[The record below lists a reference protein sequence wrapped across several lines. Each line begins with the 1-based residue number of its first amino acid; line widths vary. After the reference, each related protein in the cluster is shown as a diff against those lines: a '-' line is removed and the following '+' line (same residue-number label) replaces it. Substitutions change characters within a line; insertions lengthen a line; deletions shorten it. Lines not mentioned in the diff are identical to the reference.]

1 MISPT
6 KILPI
11 YIDPFTRLLSMS
23 MTLFML
29 LMYIPL
35 MYRTVYRIVFEK
47 VTKAKE
53 SMRIMGMTD
62 FPYWSSWLI
71 YYTIVNTVLSF
82 GAWLTLNVNV
92 FNNKSALLL
101 FIVIWVYGQSLFG
114 LIMITQSIFTTPR
127 AAAITTTL
135 VYFGIS
141 ILNALLDEN
150 TPRFTK
156 YAACWF
162 FP

>member
-71 YYTIVNTVLSF
+71 YYTLVNTVLSF
-82 GAWLTLNVNV
+82 GAWLTLNINV

-114 LIMITQSIFTTPR
+114 LIMIT
-127 AAAITTTL
+127 
-135 VYFGIS
+135 
-141 ILNALLDEN
+141 
-150 TPRFTK
+150 
-156 YAACWF
+156 
-162 FP
+162 

>member
-1 MISPT
+1 M
-6 KILPI
+6 
-11 YIDPFTRLLSMS
+11 
-23 MTLFML
+23 
-29 LMYIPL
+29 
-35 MYRTVYRIVFEK
+35 FEK

-53 SMRIMGMTD
+53 SMSIMGMTD

-71 YYTIVNTVLSF
+71 YYTLVNTVLSV
-82 GAWLTLNVNV
+82 GAWLTLNINV

-114 LIMITQSIFTTPR
+114 LIMITQSIFTT
-127 AAAITTTL
+127 TL

>member
-1 MISPT
+1 
-6 KILPI
+6 
-11 YIDPFTRLLSMS
+11 MS

-71 YYTIVNTVLSF
+71 YYTLVNTVLSV
-82 GAWLTLNVNV
+82 GAWLTLNINV

-114 LIMITQSIFTTPR
+114 LIMIT
-127 AAAITTTL
+127 
-135 VYFGIS
+135 
-141 ILNALLDEN
+141 
-150 TPRFTK
+150 
-156 YAACWF
+156 
-162 FP
+162 

>member
-1 MISPT
+1 
-6 KILPI
+6 
-11 YIDPFTRLLSMS
+11 
-23 MTLFML
+23 
-29 LMYIPL
+29 
-35 MYRTVYRIVFEK
+35 
-47 VTKAKE
+47 
-53 SMRIMGMTD
+53 
-62 FPYWSSWLI
+62 
-71 YYTIVNTVLSF
+71 
-82 GAWLTLNVNV
+82 
-92 FNNKSALLL
+92 
-101 FIVIWVYGQSLFG
+101 
-114 LIMITQSIFTTPR
+114 MITQSIFTTPR